1 MQHTI
6 ERMQSFPP
14 EIVDAVLRHM
24 NSDHTDDNLVIVRAN
39 GVPDAAQATMTA
51 LDAQGGTWRV
61 VTADGTSGDAADGT
75 SGDHATDVRIP
86 WTIPVAE
93 RADIRKAVVLLYRS
107 ACRTLG
113 IEPRTE

>member
-1 MQHTI
+1 
-6 ERMQSFPP
+6 MQSFPP
-14 EIVDAVLRHM
+14 EVVDAVLRHM

-39 GVPDAAQATMTA
+39 GAPDAAAATMTA
-51 LDAQGGTWRV
+51 LDADGGMWSV
-61 VTADGTSGDAADGT
+61 STADS
-75 SGDHATDVRIP
+75 ATAIELRIP

-113 IEPRTE
+113 IEPRSE

>member
-1 MQHTI
+1 
-6 ERMQSFPP
+6 MQSFPP

-61 VTADGTSGDAADGT
+61 ATAD
-75 SGDHATDVRIP
+75 DHATDVRIP

>member
-61 VTADGTSGDAADGT
+61 VAAD
-75 SGDHATDVRIP
+75 DHATDVRIP